1 MEEKLLLLDLDG
13 TLIETVTGHTF
24 PKGCWDMKFK
34 EGILDAIKNYNP
46 SGVFI
51 CSNQGGIAKS
61 FVNEFGFIAKS
72 VYIRECIQEYTG
84 ISLVDYAYCTNTEKD
99 NEDRKPNIGM
109 FKKACAFFNVHTPQS
124 YLMVGDASGKPGNF
138 SDSDKVFADNAGCKY
153 MDVEDFIALYGK
165 QILK

>member
-1 MEEKLLLLDLDG
+1 
-13 TLIETVTGHTF
+13 
-24 PKGCWDMKFK
+24 MKFK
-34 EGILDAIKNYNP
+34 EGILDAILNYDP
-46 SGVFI
+46 SGIFI
-51 CSNQGGIAKS
+51 CSNQGGIAKGL
-61 FVNEFGFIAKS
+61 VYDYGFIAKCD
-72 VYIRECIQEYTG
+72 YICKCIEEYTG

-138 SDSDKVFADNAGCKY
+138 SDSDKAFADNIGFKY

-165 QILK
+165 

>member
-13 TLIETVTGHTF
+13 TIIETATGHTF

-46 SGVFI
+46 SGIFI
-51 CSNQGGIAKS
+51 CSNQGGIAKG
-61 FVNEFGFIAKS
+61 FVKESGFIVKS
-72 VYIRECIQEYTG
+72 AYIRKCIEEYTG
-84 ISLVDYAYCTNTEKD
+84 ISLVNYTYCTTTEKD
-99 NEDRKPNIGM
+99 NEYRKPNIGM
-109 FKKACAFFNVHTPQS
+109 FKKACIFFNVHTPQS

-153 MDVEDFIALYGK
+153 MDVEDFISLYGNN
-165 QILK
+165 